1 MAYSGKFVPK
11 NPEKYTGN
19 VSTII
24 YRSLWEFKLMKYLDA
39 HNEIVKWASEELI
52 IPYRSPIDRR
62 MHRYFPDF
70 WVQKES
76 GEQLVIE
83 VKPKQQLKPPKKP
96 KRQTQ
101 RYLREMHTFAINQ
114 RKFEVAE
121 EFCRNR
127 GMKFVIF
134 TQDELGIIG

>member
-11 NPEKYTGN
+11 NPDKYRGDSSN
-19 VSTII
+19 II
-24 YRSLWEFKLMKYLDA
+24 YRSLWEFKLMKYLDD
-39 HNEIVKWASEELI
+39 HKEIVRWSSEEFC

-70 WVQKES
+70 WVEKHN

-83 VKPKQQLKPPKKP
+83 VKPKQHLVPPKKP
-96 KRQTQ
+96 KRQTVK
-101 RYLREMHTFAINQ
+101 YLREMRTFAVNQ

-121 EFCRNR
+121 EYCKNK
-127 GMKFVIF
+127 GMKFQIM
-134 TQDELGIIG
+134 TQDELGVR

>member
-11 NPEKYTGN
+11 NPDKYTGN

-39 HNEIVKWASEELI
+39 HDEIVRWASEEII

-70 WVQKES
+70 WVEKKS

-101 RYLREMHTFAINQ
+101 RYLREMHTFAVNQ

>member
-11 NPEKYTGN
+11 NPDKYTGN

-39 HNEIVKWASEELI
+39 HDEIVKWASEEII

-70 WVQKES
+70 WVQKKS

-101 RYLREMHTFAINQ
+101 RYLREVHTFAINQ

>member
-1 MAYSGKFVPK
+1 MAYSGKFVPR
-11 NPEKYTGN
+11 NPDKYSGDPSN
-19 VSTII
+19 II

-39 HNEIVKWASEELI
+39 HGEIVKWASEEFC

-70 WVQKES
+70 WVEKNN

-83 VKPKQQLKPPKKP
+83 VKPKQQLVPPKKP
-96 KRQTQ
+96 KRQT
-101 RYLREMHTFAINQ
+101 RKYLKEMYTFAINQ

-121 EFCRNR
+121 EFCRNK
-127 GMKFVIF
+127 GMKFMIM
-134 TQDELGIIG
+134 TQDELGVI

>member
-114 RKFEVAE
+114 RKFEVPE